1 MREYKMYQY
10 PRGVNMG
17 GVLNIEYCPTISTSS
32 WQNNCLLI
40 EINYEDKDTRL
51 CVEESAEWCC
61 L

>member
-1 MREYKMYQY
+1 MYQY

-17 GVLNIEYCPTISTSS
+17 GVLNTEYCPTISTSS
-32 WQNNCLLI
+32 WQNNCFLI